1 MSKKFFHITPIGKG
15 YNIGNFAISLAIRR
29 TLSIIYPGCTIITIP
44 AFGQRDSGISKSL
57 VYEANQWADGLIVGG
72 GNLYENNELNIDFN
86 ALLSLKVPI
95 AIFSVSIGRIYYRD
109 NILNRRSD
117 SIKDEDLVKLHK
129 FTTRSISRDV
139 STQKYL
145 ESIGIENSTLGAC
158 PTLNLSSIIN
168 FKFSKE
174 VDDEN
179 IFLSIRNPE
188 LMNIPRKL
196 KLELP
201 SIIIKISELIKDK
214 YGFYPKLL
222 CHDQRDI
229 SFASSFENLEFFY
242 TSDVYEYLQLLKN
255 TKLVISMRIHATLPC
270 LSYGTPVI
278 NLSYDER
285 AMSLMET
292 IGFSEWDINL
302 VLNQK
307 DSLEMIGK
315 RLNNLNKLQYLRN
328 ENANIW
334 KVYKDIQFEALS
346 IF

>member
-29 TLSIIYPGCTIITIP
+29 ILSLNYPNCTIITVP
-44 AFGQRDSGISKSL
+44 AFGTSDAGISKGL

-86 ALLSLKVPI
+86 ALLSLKIPM
-95 AIFSVSIGRIYYRD
+95 AIFSVSIGRIYYKD
-109 NILNRRSD
+109 NKLNRRSD
-117 SIKDEDLVKLHK
+117 SIKDKDLISLHK
-129 FTTRSISRDV
+129 YSTSSISRDIA
-139 STQKYL
+139 TQKYL
-145 ESIGIENSTLGAC
+145 ETLGIKNSKLGAC
-158 PTLNLSSIIN
+158 PTLNLKSII
-168 FKFSKE
+168 KFQFYKE
-174 VDDEN
+174 VCDEN

-201 SIIIKISELIKDK
+201 SIIIKISQLIKDK
-214 YGFYPKLL
+214 YGYFPKLL

-242 TSDVYEYLQLLKN
+242 TSDIYEYLQLLKN
-255 TKLVISMRIHATLPC
+255 AKLVISMRIHATLPC

-285 AMSLMET
+285 AKSLMET
-292 IGFSEWDINL
+292 IGFGEWDLNL
-302 VLNQK
+302 VLDQK
-307 DSLEMIGK
+307 DALEIINK
-315 RLNNLNKLQYLRN
+315 RLNNLNKLHSLRN

-334 KVYKDIQFEALS
+334 EEFKEIQFEALK